1 MTHYLLSVIQPSG
14 VTPPPEFLEPVMRR
28 VNELDR
34 QMREAGV
41 WVFGGGLHDP
51 STATVAR
58 VSNDE
63 VLMTDGPYT
72 EGKECLGGFCIITA
86 PDLDEALSWGAKLA
100 RATGLPIEVRPFREL
115 H

>member
-1 MTHYLLSVIQPSG
+1 MTHYLLSVMQPAG
-14 VTPPPEFLEPVMRR
+14 ITPPPEFLEPVMRR

-34 QMREAGV
+34 EMQNAGV

-58 VSNDE
+58 VSDNE
-63 VLMTDGPYT
+63 VVMTDGPYA
-72 EGKECLGGFCIITA
+72 EGKECLGGFCIIKA
-86 PDLDEALSWGAKLA
+86 ADLDEALNWGGKLA